1 MNLNNLFKKKDTSSK
16 TIESLPK
23 DYLLL
28 QETVQDFIP
37 LQEVRDSM
45 LVLPNHEYKM
55 VIEVKSINYY
65 LKTAEEQETIEMQF
79 RSALGSWDFPFAFY
93 VQTRTIDADDIVKKL
108 QDDVDKIPNG
118 TLKRYG
124 YDYAREMESLTKK
137 RNGNLIKRNYMIVSC
152 NDAERIT
159 TNQTEDDFAEYAF
172 EKLSLDV
179 KKVMEALAPIGLSCH
194 VLGNEELIELF
205 FVALNKHSLLKADE
219 ILGFTTDI
227 VGGKE
232 KWDVNKAQVLIDG
245 LLTQLNNMLLRD
257 HELTAAEISQAQ
269 ALIKGIE
276 DLKKQSE
283 VIDENELFVL

>member
-124 YDYAREMESLTKK
+124 
-137 RNGNLIKRNYMIVSC
+137 
-152 NDAERIT
+152 IT
-159 TNQTEDDFAEYAF
+159 Q
-172 EKLSLDV
+172 
-179 KKVMEALAPIGLSCH
+179 
-194 VLGNEELIELF
+194 
-205 FVALNKHSLLKADE
+205 
-219 ILGFTTDI
+219 
-227 VGGKE
+227 E
-232 KWDVNKAQVLIDG
+232 KWN
-245 LLTQLNNMLLRD
+245 
-257 HELTAAEISQAQ
+257 H
-269 ALIKGIE
+269 
-276 DLKKQSE
+276 
-283 VIDENELFVL
+283 